1 VRQHANGARA
11 SPALSLT
18 LRARADGVGPAFYPA
33 VLYDLPVSQLSV
45 YVNRSSVAAFTC
57 PMGQSLFQPAVW
69 PGAPKPASNGSF
81 AGVHYFF
88 EGVPKPECNASETCA
103 ACILGGANQMVRA
116 RPCAHCS
123 KRFRFSRS

>member
-1 VRQHANGARA
+1 MRQHAKFALRPARA
-11 SPALSLT
+11 LT
-18 LRARADGVGPAFYPA
+18 PLACADGLGPAFYPA

-45 YVNRSSVAAFTC
+45 YVNRSAVAAFTC

-88 EGVPKPECNASETCA
+88 EGVPKPYCNASETCA
-103 ACILGGANQMVRA
+103 ACILAGANQMVRA
-116 RPCAHCS
+116 ASILPS
-123 KRFRFSRS
+123 SLRFSRA